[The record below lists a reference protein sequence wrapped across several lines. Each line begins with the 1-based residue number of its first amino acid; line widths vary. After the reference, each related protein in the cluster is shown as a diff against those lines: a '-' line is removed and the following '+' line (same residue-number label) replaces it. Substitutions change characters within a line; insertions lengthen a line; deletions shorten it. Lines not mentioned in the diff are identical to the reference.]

1 MCYIL
6 WAEFRLLISIALKLH
21 KPLAHEFKACG
32 YETVQINDRVMPE
45 APTKILISRLL
56 INKLQ
61 NVCPFISF
69 KSLNVEHKI
78 QFKDARCLEAVNVSS
93 CNSCAS
99 WNNWCLHIP
108 GEDLGFNVF

>member
-1 MCYIL
+1 M
-6 WAEFRLLISIALKLH
+6 
-21 KPLAHEFKACG
+21 
-32 YETVQINDRVMPE
+32 QIHDRVMPE
-45 APTKILISRLL
+45 APKKILISLLL

-93 CNSCAS
+93 CNICAS